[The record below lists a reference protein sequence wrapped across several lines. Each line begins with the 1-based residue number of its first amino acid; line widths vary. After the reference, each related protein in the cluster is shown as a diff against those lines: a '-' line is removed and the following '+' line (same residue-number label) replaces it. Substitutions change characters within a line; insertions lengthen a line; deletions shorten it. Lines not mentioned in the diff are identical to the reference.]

1 MRSFISFKFLFPYVT
16 IIKVGK
22 ILKNLGYF
30 LNILH
35 MRRDDSAVKRQIPV
49 ELVCFLIGSETN
61 SI

>member
-22 ILKNLGYF
+22 ILKRDILD
-30 LNILH
+30 ILH